1 MPPPLVEGGPPSLPT
16 NLSALS
22 SDQLV
27 SALGSFSG
35 FPPSQI
41 QDSLQLLG
49 TAALGAEGN
58 FSFSTNDF
66 TLGIQSLGA
75 EPATLLSPGLEI
87 AMPPLA
93 NLFPGAAAAA
103 VIQWTTNPYANL
115 TVAVPDAPVISLSV
129 LDSTGAKISVKNLSK
144 PISMNWDLKIS
155 PDDPRIQPPPAY
167 VADCAHGILYIDDG
181 MSFLKFHGAVVLGNS
196 SWKVPCLLG
205 IHANF
210 KCVGSGFQNFV
221 CPSIA
226 YEHDCMYWDSVLSNW
241 SNDGCVAVSG
251 SLTGVVCECTHLT
264 DFSARLRAVAESN
277 KAIFDNAA
285 SVYSLDG
292 LERYKQWYAI
302 FGGIALLTLIL
313 GFIVVYVDVVAA
325 GMYVKVLLKNPVLR
339 QLLAHQP
346 KDPIYVYDEKS
357 TLDASHALL
366 EETHE
371 VVRLN
376 VLNRV
381 LQQHSRLQFLF
392 RYDPRLSRLFRLLFL
407 FVVQFHSL
415 FVSALFYSFTY
426 GTKQEPMQWYD
437 TVILAMIT
445 TGLNIP
451 VVQVLVHMM
460 NKIGN
465 REFQFMYPLLFN
477 EYTRRSEY
485 EEFAL
490 IYLAKKNETALPTLR
505 SRGGFCSCRKVDE
518 VDSPLHMEKRRLLR
532 EMAAVVKEQYPYVE
546 RYPAWK
552 KLLPA
557 HTALGWFYLAGCFGW
572 FGWCLNYLLLF
583 AAAHEKSV
591 GEHIMISYAES
602 ELSNIFL
609 IQPFTIVATIL
620 MYRVLQKCSN
630 RLPKW
635 LKNMLLVSSV
645 DSIPSLYYFSDP
657 WNYMSNTSFTAEF
670 AYNIFIKAAA
680 TASGVDEL
688 AYAPMSAIAAHV
700 GGLDGVEEG
709 KEADSVADLYR
720 QMWKEWLA
728 IQSH

>member
-1 MPPPLVEGGPPSLPT
+1 MPPPLNPGDPPSLPA
-16 NLSALS
+16 NLSSLS
-22 SDQLV
+22 SEQLET
-27 SALGSFSG
+27 ALGSFSG

-41 QDSLQLLG
+41 QESLQLLG

-58 FSFSTNDF
+58 FSFSTDEF

-75 EPATLLSPGLEI
+75 EPATLVSPGLEI

-103 VIQWTTNPYANL
+103 VIQWTTNPYENL

-155 PDDPRIQPPPAY
+155 ADDPRIQPPPAY
-167 VADCAHGILYIDDG
+167 VADCAHGVLYIDDG
-181 MSFLKFHGAVVLGNS
+181 VSFSKFHGAIVLGNS
-196 SWKVPCLLG
+196 SWKVPCLLEL
-205 IHANF
+205 AKF
-210 KCVGSGFQNFV
+210 QCTAAAGFQNFV

-226 YEHDCMYWDSVLSNW
+226 YEHDCMYWDSAVSNW

-264 DFSARLRAVAESN
+264 DFSARLRAVAASN
-277 KAIFDNAA
+277 KAIFDNAKN
-285 SVYSLDG
+285 VYSLDG
-292 LERYKQWYAI
+292 LARYKEWYGI
-302 FGGIALLTLIL
+302 FGGIGLLTLVL
-313 GFIVVYVDVVAA
+313 GIVVVYVDVVAA
-325 GMYVKVLLKNPVLR
+325 GLYVKALLKNPVLR

-366 EETHE
+366 EEKHE
-371 VVRLN
+371 TVRLN

-426 GTKQEPMQWYD
+426 ATKEEPMQWYD
-437 TVILAMIT
+437 TVFLAMIT
-445 TGLNIP
+445 TSLNIP
-451 VVQVLVHMM
+451 VVQVLVRLM

-477 EYTRRSEY
+477 EYSRRSEY

-490 IYLAKKNETALPTLR
+490 IYLAKKNETELPTLR
-505 SRGGFCSCRKVDE
+505 SSGFCSCRAAE
-518 VDSPLHMEKRRLLR
+518 EEDSPLHMDKRRLLR
-532 EMAAVVKEQYPYVE
+532 EMAAIVKEQYPYVE
-546 RYPAWK
+546 RYPGWR

-557 HTALGWFYLAGCFGW
+557 HTTLGWLYLAGCFGW

-583 AAAHEKSV
+583 AAAHDQNV
-591 GEHIMISYAES
+591 GEHIMITYAES
-602 ELSNIFL
+602 ELSTIFL
-609 IQPFTIVATIL
+609 IQPFTIVATIFAYWL
-620 MYRVLQKCSN
+620 LQRNSA
-630 RLPKW
+630 RIPEW
-635 LKNMLLVSSV
+635 LKTLLLVSSV
-645 DSIPSLYYFSDP
+645 NSIPSLYYFSDP
-657 WNYMSNTSFTAEF
+657 WNHMSHTSFTAEF

-709 KEADSVADLYR
+709 QAADAVANLYG
-720 QMWKEWLA
+720 QMWKEWIA

>member
-1 MPPPLVEGGPPSLPT
+1 MPPPLNPGDPPSLPA
-16 NLSALS
+16 NLSSLS
-22 SDQLV
+22 SEQLET
-27 SALGSFSG
+27 ALGAFSG

-58 FSFSTNDF
+58 FSFSTDEF
-66 TLGIQSLGA
+66 TLGMKSLGA
-75 EPATLLSPGLEI
+75 EPAVLLSPGLEI

-103 VIQWTTNPYANL
+103 VIQWTTNPYENL

-155 PDDPRIQPPPAY
+155 ADDPRIQPPPAY
-167 VADCAHGILYIDDG
+167 VADCAHGVLYIDDG
-181 MSFLKFHGAVVLGNS
+181 VSFSKFHGAVTLGNS
-196 SWKVPCLLG
+196 SWKVPCLLEF
-205 IHANF
+205 AKF
-210 KCVGSGFQNFV
+210 QCTAAVGFQNFV

-226 YEHDCMYWDSVLSNW
+226 YEHDCMYWDSAVSNW

-264 DFSARLRAVAESN
+264 DFSARLRAVAASN

-285 SVYSLDG
+285 SVYSVDG
-292 LERYKQWYAI
+292 LEKYKQWYAI
-302 FGGIALLTLIL
+302 FGGIGLLTLVL
-313 GFIVVYVDVVAA
+313 GIVVVYVDVVAA
-325 GMYVKVLLKNPVLR
+325 GLYVKALLKNPVLR

-366 EETHE
+366 EEKHE
-371 VVRLN
+371 TVRLN

-426 GTKQEPMQWYD
+426 ATKEEPMQWYD
-437 TVILAMIT
+437 TVILALIT
-445 TGLNIP
+445 TSLNVP
-451 VVQVLVHMM
+451 VVQILVRLM

-490 IYLAKKNETALPTLR
+490 IYLAKKNETELPTLR
-505 SRGGFCSCRKVDE
+505 SRRAFCSCRTE
-518 VDSPLHMEKRRLLR
+518 EEDSPLHMDKRQLLR

-557 HTALGWFYLAGCFGW
+557 HTALGWLYLTGCFGW

-602 ELSNIFL
+602 EISTIFL
-609 IQPFTIVATIL
+609 IQPLTIVATIL
-620 MYRVLQKCSN
+620 MYRLLQRNSN
-630 RLPKW
+630 RLPTW
-635 LKNMLLVSSV
+635 LKNMVLVSSV

-657 WNYMSNTSFTAEF
+657 WNHMSNTSFTAEF

-680 TASGVDEL
+680 VASGVDEL

-709 KEADSVADLYR
+709 QAADAVADLYR
-720 QMWKEWLA
+720 QMWKEWIA

>member
-1 MPPPLVEGGPPSLPT
+1 
-16 NLSALS
+16 
-22 SDQLV
+22 
-27 SALGSFSG
+27 
-35 FPPSQI
+35 
-41 QDSLQLLG
+41 
-49 TAALGAEGN
+49 
-58 FSFSTNDF
+58 
-66 TLGIQSLGA
+66 
-75 EPATLLSPGLEI
+75 
-87 AMPPLA
+87 
-93 NLFPGAAAAA
+93 
-103 VIQWTTNPYANL
+103 
-115 TVAVPDAPVISLSV
+115 VPDAPVISLSV

-167 VADCAHGILYIDDG
+167 VADCGHGILYIDDG
-181 MSFLKFHGAVVLGNS
+181 VSFSKFHGAVVLGNS

-205 IHANF
+205 IQANF
-210 KCVGSGFQNFV
+210 KCVGSVGFQNFV

-226 YEHDCMYWDSVLSNW
+226 YEHDCMYWDSVVSNW
-241 SNDGCVAVSG
+241 SNDGCIAVSG

-277 KAIFDNAA
+277 KAIFDNAKN
-285 SVYSLDG
+285 VYSLEG
-292 LERYKQWYAI
+292 LARYKEWYGI
-302 FGGIALLTLIL
+302 FGGIALLTLVL
-313 GFIVVYVDVVAA
+313 GLIVVYVDVVAA
-325 GMYVKVLLKNPVLR
+325 GLYVKALLKNPVLR

-366 EETHE
+366 EESHE
-371 VVRLN
+371 TVRLN

-381 LQQHSRLQFLF
+381 LQQHNRLQFLF

-407 FVVQFHSL
+407 FVIQFHSL

-426 GTKQEPMQWYD
+426 ATKEEPMQWYD
-437 TVILAMIT
+437 TVFLAMIT

-451 VVQVLVHMM
+451 VVQVLVRVM

-485 EEFAL
+485 EEIAL
-490 IYLAKKNETALPTLR
+490 VYLAKKNETDMPALR

-518 VDSPLHMEKRRLLR
+518 VDSPLHMDKRRLLR
-532 EMAAVVKEQYPYVE
+532 EMAAIVKEQYPYVE
-546 RYPAWK
+546 RYAAWK

-557 HTALGWFYLAGCFGW
+557 HTALGWLYLAGCFGW

-583 AAAHEKSV
+583 ASAHDQSV
-591 GEHIMISYAES
+591 GEHIMTTYAES

-609 IQPFTIVATIL
+609 IQPATIVATIVL
-620 MYRVLQKCSN
+620 YRLLQKCSN
-630 RLPKW
+630 RLPNW
-635 LKNMLLVSSV
+635 LKNALLVSSV
-645 DSIPSLYYFSDP
+645 NSIPSLYYFSDP
-657 WNYMSNTSFTAEF
+657 WNHMSHTSFTAEF

-680 TASGVDEL
+680 AASGVDEL

-709 KEADSVADLYR
+709 QAADSVADLYG